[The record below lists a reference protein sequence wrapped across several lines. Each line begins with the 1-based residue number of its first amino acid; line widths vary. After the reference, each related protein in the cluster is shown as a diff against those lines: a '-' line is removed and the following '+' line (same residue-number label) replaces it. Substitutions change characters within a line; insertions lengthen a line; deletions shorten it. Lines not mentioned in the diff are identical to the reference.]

1 MKAYST
7 LEEIINSVIHGI
19 GVILAIV
26 GTTALCV
33 QASYFGSTSHMV
45 SYLVYGLSLVLLYT
59 SSTLYHALT
68 SERAKKF
75 FKVCDHSSI
84 YLLIAGT
91 YTPFLVLNLK
101 DSVGYQL
108 MYLIW
113 GIALVG
119 VIFKLFF
126 TGKFKYLST
135 ILYLGMGWIIIF
147 ALEPLK
153 AAIHP
158 LGVTWLLIGGIT
170 YTAGTV
176 FYIAKST
183 RFTHA
188 IWHFFVLLGSIFHYI
203 AIVYARDFISH

>member
-7 LEEIINSVIHGI
+7 LEEIINSVIHGV

-33 QASYFGSTSHMV
+33 QASYFGTTTHMV

-75 FKVCDHSSI
+75 FKVADHSSI

-91 YTPFLVLNLK
+91 YTPFLLLNLK
-101 DSVGYQL
+101 GSLGYNL
-108 MYLIW
+108 LYLIW
-113 GIALVG
+113 GLALVG

-126 TGKFKYLST
+126 TGRFKYLST
-135 ILYLGMGWIIIF
+135 ILYIGMGWIIVI
-147 ALEPLK
+147 ALGPMKEAL
-153 AAIHP
+153 HP
-158 LGVTWLLIGGIT
+158 LGLRWIFVGGIT
-170 YTAGTV
+170 YTVGTV

-183 RFTHA
+183 PFTHA
-188 IWHFFVLLGSIFHYI
+188 VWHLFVLLGSIFHYI
-203 AIVYARDFISH
+203 AILYARDFAP